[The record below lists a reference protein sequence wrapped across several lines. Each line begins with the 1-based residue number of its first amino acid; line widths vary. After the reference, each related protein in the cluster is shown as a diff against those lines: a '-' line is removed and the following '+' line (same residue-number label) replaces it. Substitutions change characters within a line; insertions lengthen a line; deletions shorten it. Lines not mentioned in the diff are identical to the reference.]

1 MKATPQR
8 STCFAFLIALLIGVG
23 VSGGPAA
30 AQGYPS
36 RPIEIVNSFA
46 PGGTSDLNIRALQA
60 TALKVLG
67 QPLVQTFRQGGGG
80 IVGTTEIA
88 RSAPDGYK
96 LLVVTSGE
104 LTAGPNL
111 TKTPYSIDSFA
122 FIGRV
127 SSRAY
132 GFVVRSDA
140 RWKSFEEFRKEA
152 ATRPEGLTI
161 GTTPRGGV
169 FLTAQHF
176 IRQGDMKLIPV
187 PYGGSGPYLT
197 AVLGGHV
204 DAAWAPLTS
213 ADSYIRAGQMRVLAV
228 TGPERDKAYPSV
240 PTFKEFGVDSPF
252 MLWVG
257 VVAPKDLPADRLAFL
272 RESLARIVK
281 EPAFL
286 RDAEKVGVEVAYAPA
301 DEFEKQV
308 REEDQAFRL
317 LAKDLGLAPQ

>member
-1 MKATPQR
+1 MKTFGQR
-8 STCFAFLIALLIGVG
+8 SSCYSFTIALLIGVG
-23 VSGGPAA
+23 FLSESA
-30 AQGYPS
+30 AQSYPS

-60 TALKVLG
+60 AAYKVLG

-80 IVGTTEIA
+80 IVGASEVA

-111 TKTPYSIDSFA
+111 AKTPYAIESFA

-127 SSRAY
+127 SSRPY
-132 GFVVRSDA
+132 GFIVRSDS

-152 ATRPEGLTI
+152 AQQPDGYTI

-169 FLTAQHF
+169 FLTAQHL
-176 IRQGDMKLIPV
+176 IRQGNLKLVLV

-204 DAAWAPLTS
+204 DGAWAPLTS
-213 ADSYIRAGQMRVLAV
+213 ADSYIGAGQMRLLAV
-228 TGPERDKAYPSV
+228 TGPERDKSHPGV
-240 PTFKEFGVDSPF
+240 PTFKEFGIESPF
-252 MLWVG
+252 TLWVG
-257 VVAPKDLPADRLAFL
+257 VVTPKDVPADRLAFL
-272 RESLARIVK
+272 RRSLAKIVK
-281 EPAFL
+281 DPTFL
-286 RDAEKVGVEVAYAPA
+286 QAAEKMGVEVAYAPA
-301 DEFEKQV
+301 NEFEKQV
-308 REEDQAFRL
+308 REEDQSFRL